1 MEMTL
6 VATTLFGLEK
16 ALGEEIDALGYKR
29 EETIDG
35 RVTFKGD
42 ENAVAR
48 SNMFLSQCERVYILA
63 GKFACDSFAS
73 LFDGTFDIPW
83 EEYIG
88 KNDEFPVTGHAIK
101 STLFSVPDCQRI
113 IKKAIVNRLSSK
125 YGMTT
130 FPEDSGMRIRVEFFI
145 FKDTAHL
152 MIDTSGVPLHKR
164 GYRPAAN
171 AAPIRETL
179 AMAMVKNAHL
189 NDDTLLW
196 DPFCGSGTI
205 VIEAARAA
213 CGIAPGI
220 LRSFCGEDY
229 WFVDGDS
236 WDLAREEAKSLVRHD
251 CNFEAYGSDID
262 PECIEIAKANAKRAG
277 VDQHIKFFIKDA
289 RRMEKPNIRGT
300 IICNPPYGE
309 RMSNED
315 EVRALYRDMGRTFSR
330 FDPWQI
336 YVITGYPDFEYCYGR
351 QADKKRKLYNG
362 MIPCTLYQYYKPAH
376 ARQEQRPAQRHG
388 DGKYKKYKNKYEK

>member
-1 MEMTL
+1 MKQTL
-6 VATTLFGLEK
+6 VATTLFGLER
-16 ALGEEIDALGYKR
+16 ALGEEIDSLGYKR
-29 EETIDG
+29 LETIDG
-35 RVTFKGD
+35 RITFEGD

-48 SNMFLSQCERVYILA
+48 SNVFLSQCERVYVLA
-63 GKFACDSFAS
+63 GQFPCDSFVS
-73 LFDGTFDIPW
+73 LFDGTYAIPW

-88 KNDEFPVTGHAIK
+88 ENDEFPVTGHAIK

-125 YGMTT
+125 YGITS

-152 MIDTSGVPLHKR
+152 MIDTSGTPLHKR

-179 AMAMVKNAHL
+179 AMSMVKSARL
-189 NDDTLLW
+189 REDTLLW

-205 VIEAARAA
+205 AIEAARDA
-213 CGIAPGI
+213 CKIAPGI

-236 WDLAREEAKSLVRHD
+236 WELAREEANSLIKRD
-251 CNFEAYGSDID
+251 SAFEAYASDID
-262 PECIEIAKANAKRAG
+262 PECIEIAKENARRAG
-277 VDQHIKFFIKDA
+277 VEGHIKFFVKDA
-289 RRMEKPNIRGT
+289 RRITKPDRRGS

-309 RMSNED
+309 RLLSED
-315 EVRALYRDMGRTFSR
+315 EVRELYRDMGRVFGH

-362 MIPCTLYQYYKPAH
+362 MIPCTLYQYYKPAQ
-376 ARQEQRPAQRHG
+376 ARAPQAPGRKPQKR
-388 DGKYKKYKNKYEK
+388 DFTKKK

>member
-1 MEMTL
+1 MKQTL

-16 ALGEEIDALGYKR
+16 SLGEEIDALGYTR
-29 EETIDG
+29 EETMDG
-35 RVTFKGD
+35 RITFTGD
-42 ENAVAR
+42 ENAIAR
-48 SNMFLSQCERVYILA
+48 ANVFLSQCERVYILA
-63 GKFACDSFAS
+63 GKFSCDSFTS
-73 LFDGTFDIPW
+73 LFDGTFGIPW

-88 KNDEFPVTGHAIK
+88 ENDEFPVTGHAIK
-101 STLFSVPDCQRI
+101 STLFSVPDCQKI

-125 YGMTT
+125 YGISV
-130 FPEDSGMRIRVEFFI
+130 FPEDSGMKVRVEFFI
-145 FKDTAHL
+145 FKDVAHL

-179 AMAMVKNAHL
+179 AMAMVKNARL
-189 NDDTLLW
+189 RDDNLLW

-205 VIEAARAA
+205 VIEAARDAMR
-213 CGIAPGI
+213 IAPGI
-220 LRSFCGEDY
+220 SRGFCGEDY

-236 WDLAREEAKSLVRHD
+236 WDLAREEANSLIKRD
-251 CNFEAYGSDID
+251 CSFEAYGSDID
-262 PECIEIAKANAKRAG
+262 PECIEIAKENARRAG
-277 VDQHIKFFIKDA
+277 VEDRIKFFVKDA
-289 RRMEKPNIRGT
+289 RRIEKPNRRGS

-309 RMSNED
+309 RMSNEN
-315 EVRALYRDMGRTFSR
+315 EVRLLYKDMGRTFAR

-376 ARQEQRPAQRHG
+376 ARTDTPQRKKHG
-388 DGKYKKYKNKYEK
+388 AGRPKK

>member
-1 MEMTL
+1 MKQTL
-6 VATTLFGLEK
+6 VATTLFGLERS
-16 ALGEEIDALGYKR
+16 LGEEIDALGYKR

-35 RVTFKGD
+35 RITFTGD
-42 ENAVAR
+42 ENAIAR
-48 SNMFLSQCERVYILA
+48 SNIFLSQCERVYILT
-63 GKFACDSFAS
+63 GKFPCDSFSS
-73 LFDGTFDIPW
+73 LFDGTYAIPW

-88 KNDEFPVTGHAIK
+88 ENDEFPVTGHAIK

-125 YGMTT
+125 YGIST
-130 FPEDSGMRIRVEFFI
+130 FPEDSGMKVRVEFFI
-145 FKDTAHL
+145 FKDMAHL

-179 AMAMVKNAHL
+179 AMAMVKTARLREDN
-189 NDDTLLW
+189 LLW

-205 VIEAARAA
+205 AIEAARDA

-236 WDLAREEAKSLVRHD
+236 WDLAREEAKSLVKRN
-251 CNFEAYGSDID
+251 CAFEAYASDID
-262 PECIEIAKANAKRAG
+262 PECIEIARENARRAG
-277 VDQHIKFFIKDA
+277 VSDSIKFFIKDA
-289 RRMEKPNIRGT
+289 RRIEKPDRRGS

-309 RMSNED
+309 RLSNEE
-315 EVRALYRDMGRTFSR
+315 EVRALYRDMGRTFER

-336 YVITGYPDFEYCYGR
+336 YVITGHPDFERCYGR

-362 MIPCTLYQYYKPAH
+362 MIPCTLYQYYKPPH
-376 ARQEQRPAQRHG
+376 ARASQDRAKRPQ
-388 DGKYKKYKNKYEK
+388 GKGFNKKK